1 MRKKRKAPTHAQ
13 NITCAFCGKTA
24 KKTQNGQKFCT
35 EECRLASYHV
45 KNIERTCEVCNEP
58 FFVAK
63 ESAPTRT
70 CGFFCGSVLNSV
82 EQQTY
87 TDEEIIHLA
96 LLNAGYGIFRFEKQ
110 VPGLYGQRNI
120 RDGGRLFW
128 IRNLHLEETGIDLY
142 KILNDSTKLIE
153 MKRDEWMANGRPPK
167 VKDSGTYG
175 HARKR
180 IKQSQALKRLEIA
193 KARGGKEDLKN
204 PRTHL
209 KCLVYPEFNWGPYK
223 GRQ

>member
-1 MRKKRKAPTHAQ
+1 MRKKRKAPTFTQ
-13 NITCAFCGKTA
+13 EISCAFCGKTA
-24 KKTQNGQKFCT
+24 KKKRYGQKFCS
-35 EECRLASYHV
+35 EECRLASHRD

-63 ESAPTRT
+63 ESVPTRT
-70 CGFFCGSVLNSV
+70 CGKFCGDVLNSV

-96 LLNAGYGIFRFEKQ
+96 LLNAGYGINRFERQ
-110 VPGLYGQRNI
+110 IAGLTPHHAGEN
-120 RDGGRLFW
+120 RLFW
-128 IRNLHLEETGIDLY
+128 IRNLHLEETGIDIY

-153 MKRDEWMANGRPPK
+153 MRRDEWMANGRPPK
-167 VKDSGTYG
+167 VKSSGAYG
-175 HARKR
+175 HHTKR
-180 IKQSQALKRLEIA
+180 IKQSQALKRLELT

-204 PRTHL
+204 PRTQL
-209 KCLVYPEFNWGPYK
+209 KCLVYPEYNWGPYN

>member
-1 MRKKRKAPTHAQ
+1 MRKKRKAPTFTQ
-13 NITCAFCGKTA
+13 EISCAFCGKTA
-24 KKTQNGQKFCT
+24 KKIQNGQKFCS
-35 EECRLASYHV
+35 EECRLASHRV

-63 ESAPTRT
+63 ESVPTRT
-70 CGFFCGSVLNSV
+70 CGKFCGDVLNSV

-96 LLNAGYGIFRFEKQ
+96 LLNAGYGINRFQ
-110 VPGLYGQRNI
+110 NQIAGLSYH

-128 IRNLHLEETGIDLY
+128 IRKLHLEETGIDIY

-167 VKDSGTYG
+167 VKSSGAYG
-175 HARKR
+175 HHTKR
-180 IKQSQALKRLEIA
+180 IKQSQALKRLELT

-204 PRTHL
+204 PRTQL